1 VRFRD
6 AGHILGSAIV
16 EAWIDEDGATRKLV
30 FSGDLGQP
38 ARPVVRDPAPVDR
51 ADVLLVESTYGNRD
65 HRPLAATID
74 ELVDA
79 VEYTTVHGGNLIVPA
94 FALGR
99 TQDLLVLLG
108 EQVLAGRLHH
118 LKVFIDS
125 PLAAAATEATLRHA
139 DVLDDGTRDILR
151 RALAGRL
158 PMQMRF
164 TESVDDS
171 KSLNRIRGGAIIIAA
186 SGMCDAGRVR
196 HHLAHNLARSE
207 CGVLFAGFQAQGTLG
222 RRLVD
227 GAATVR
233 LFNEDIPVRARRYTI
248 GGLSAH
254 ADRDALLAW
263 LRRFHRPP
271 KQTYVVHGEA
281 ETAEGFAATIEQQ
294 LGWRATAA
302 SRGDMVEL

>member
-1 VRFRD
+1 M
-6 AGHILGSAIV
+6 
-16 EAWIDEDGATRKLV
+16 
-30 FSGDLGQP
+30 
-38 ARPVVRDPAPVDR
+38 
-51 ADVLLVESTYGNRD
+51 ESTYGNRN
-65 HRPLAATID
+65 HKPLAATID
-74 ELVDA
+74 ELIDA
-79 VEYTTVHGGNLIVPA
+79 IEYTTAHGGNLIVPA

-118 LKVFIDS
+118 LKVFVDS

-139 DVLDDGTRDILR
+139 DVLDDGTRDMLR

-158 PMQMRF
+158 PMQLRF

-171 KSLNRIRGGAIIIAA
+171 KSLNRLRGGAIIIAA

-196 HHLAHNLARSE
+196 HHLANNLARSE

-233 LFNEDIPVRARRYTI
+233 LFDEDIPVRARRYTI

-254 ADRDALLAW
+254 ADRDALLGW

-281 ETAEGFAATIEQQ
+281 ETATGFAATIEHD
-294 LGWRATAA
+294 LGWRASAA
-302 SRGDMVEL
+302 VRGATVEI